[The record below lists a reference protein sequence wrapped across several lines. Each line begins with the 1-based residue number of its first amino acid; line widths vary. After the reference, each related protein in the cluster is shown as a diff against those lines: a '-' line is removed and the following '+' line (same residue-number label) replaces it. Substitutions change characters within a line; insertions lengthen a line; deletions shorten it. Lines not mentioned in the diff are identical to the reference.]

1 MAMTTGVT
9 RELVLGFFDARVS
22 HDPARIAPY
31 LDDNIDWLIAGPVD
45 LLHFCGQRH
54 GKDEVI
60 DNLVRIGP
68 SVMRPTRMETQE
80 LLVDGDRAASFVL
93 MSGILARTTRTVSYR
108 SAQFMRFRDRKIVE
122 FRSLIDSFDAAEQV
136 LGRAIEVSPAQ
147 ELSRDVVMV

>member
-1 MAMTTGVT
+1 MATSVT
-9 RELVLGFFDARVS
+9 RDLVLGFFDARVS

-54 GKDEVI
+54 GKAEVL

-80 LLVDGDRAASFVL
+80 LLVDGDRAATFVL
-93 MSGILARTTRTVSYR
+93 MSGVLARTTRTVSYR
-108 SAQFMRFRDRKIVE
+108 SAQFMRFRNRKIIE
-122 FRSLIDSFDAAEQV
+122 FRSLIDSFDAAQQV
-136 LGRAIEVSPAQ
+136 LGHAIDVAPAQ
-147 ELSRDVVMV
+147 EYGRDVAMV